1 MPNPQPPTTYD
12 PATADAARIYRLQL
26 INGEE
31 ITIAPGIP
39 LTAITRSGE
48 TTVTGAD
55 AIDGT
60 LAIGDEA
67 TLVDDHGTV
76 SGLIVQLTTE
86 PLTALLPD
94 GQKAWGAV
102 SNSML
107 HDASWLL
114 STATGTTYR
123 TAPRSE
129 RLFTIIRSPAD
140 SDDATRIDGMAFHAR
155 AHKPLL
161 VGADGTFV
169 LLTSAG
175 PKTLRTGP
183 ITAIKKLPPAP

>member
-26 INGEE
+26 IGGEE

-39 LTAITRSGE
+39 LTAITCSGE
-48 TTVTGAD
+48 TTVTRAN
-55 AIDGT
+55 AINGT

-67 TLVDDHGTV
+67 AIADSHGIV

-86 PLTALLPD
+86 PLNALLPD
-94 GQKAWGAV
+94 GWEAWGAV

-114 STATGTTYR
+114 STVTGTTYR

-129 RLFTIIRSPAD
+129 RLFTITRSPAD
-140 SDDATRIDGMAFHAR
+140 PDDATRIDGMAFHAR

-169 LLTSAG
+169 LVTSAG
-175 PKTLRTGP
+175 PRTLRTSP
-183 ITAIKKLPPAP
+183 ITAIKKVPPAS